1 MPCAAAGA
9 GLVFSSLAFAFP
21 PPVLR
26 RNASRH
32 GWLAGL
38 SLWPLLAPGLPSQ
51 SNAQLPDATVQD
63 SVLYYS
69 CSALRDWLRALCGA
83 WVYSPGVDMAVS
95 VARIRALQAAGCFQ
109 GPLPSSDKV

>member
-1 MPCAAAGA
+1 M
-9 GLVFSSLAFAFP
+9 FNSLAFAFP

-26 RNASRH
+26 WNASRH

-38 SLWPLLAPGLPSQ
+38 SLWPLLTPRAGLPSSQ

-69 CSALRDWLRALCGA
+69 CSALRDWLHALCSA
-83 WVYSPGVDMAVS
+83 WVYSPGVDMV
-95 VARIRALQAAGCFQ
+95 RRAALLCSGCFQ
-109 GPLPSSDKV
+109 GPLPSND

>member
-1 MPCAAAGA
+1 M
-9 GLVFSSLAFAFP
+9 FNSLAFAFP

-26 RNASRH
+26 WNASRH

-38 SLWPLLAPGLPSQ
+38 SLWPLLTPGLPSSQ
-51 SNAQLPDATVQD
+51 SNAQIPDATVQD

-83 WVYSPGVDMAVS
+83 WVYSPGVDIVS
-95 VARIRALQAAGCFQ
+95 GRSAMGASK
-109 GPLPSSDKV
+109 GPPTPIK